1 MFSMAGTSPD
11 RTLSIIYGTGDTATV
26 PETHGRFDE
35 LVTLLLSGAED
46 GEVSDL
52 VDVML
57 AVTKRLEQL
66 SERVSIRGR
75 SVFFDGDQLRGELSD
90 VLVELFEAGN
100 PESLRPVVNFLEKAA
115 TNPSGKSI
123 DDLYRW
129 ITKGDLI
136 IHEDGDFLAYKGTR
150 TGLDGL
156 RTSISTGTAFVNGEE
171 FKGYIPNPDGAVV
184 TMPRSDVDDDE
195 QTACSTGLHAGTASY
210 AFRFAYD
217 DTILVKINPRDVVSV
232 PTDSSDQKL
241 RVCRYVV
248 HEVVEA
254 RQESRLWVTPAWYND
269 AADADTDEEDD
280 YSDEDPQFEEDT
292 EDDDLVAEGQEALY
306 SDEELDAL
314 EALRRKLTSE
324 DLEYQYSGLTE
335 AQLEEQDAENTVI
348 RDSKGRFT
356 PESAVKAVRNSRGQ
370 FTKLS

>member
-1 MFSMAGTSPD
+1 MAGTTPD
-11 RTLSIIYGTGDTATV
+11 RTLSIIYATGDTATV
-26 PETHGRFDE
+26 PEVHSRFDE
-35 LVTLLLSGAED
+35 LVTLLLSGAD
-46 GEVSDL
+46 DDEVSDL

-75 SVFFDGDQLRGELSD
+75 SVYFDGDQLRGELSD

-150 TGLDGL
+150 TGQDGL
-156 RTSISTGTAFVNGEE
+156 RTSISEGTAFVNGEE
-171 FKGYIPNPDGAVV
+171 FTGHIPNPDGAVI

-195 QTACSTGLHAGTASY
+195 GVACSTGLHAGTASY
-210 AFRFAYD
+210 AFRFAND

-254 RQESRLWVTPAWYND
+254 RQESRLWLATPWSDVA
-269 AADADTDEEDD
+269 TDEEDD
-280 YSDEDPQFEEDT
+280 YGFDEDGDEG
-292 EDDDLVAEGQEALY
+292 DDYGYLTAEGQEAMY
-306 SDEELDAL
+306 SDEAL
-314 EALRRKLTSE
+314 EALRQKLSGE

-370 FTKLS
+370 FTKLP